1 LGDNGFSEAI
11 NGFWRVATGQTTI
24 AVGTGSWYWDATRII
39 PILNNGGQE
48 ITEFPFFTFIYAD
61 MHAHMMDMP
70 FTLLALA
77 WAVSYIFM
85 SMRPSPSRRQWLEWI
100 AVFFVGGLALGVAR
114 ATNTWDY
121 PLFLVLGVLAVVV
134 GEWVRDPRITKAN
147 LFRMGWRLLLLV
159 GLVLALYHPFDQ
171 WFAAAYSQIQRYTD
185 THEPISAYLYIY
197 GLFLFIIVS
206 YLAVET
212 QRWLAETPAS
222 VLTRAGDWL
231 PFAGVALGGVLVIM
245 AAMWYLQ
252 VPIGLIAVP
261 IIAWA
266 GLLMLRGSD
275 AMPMAKRLVL
285 FLIGTALA
293 VTVFVELFTLQG
305 DRMNTIFKFYDQVW
319 VILAVVGGAA
329 LAWLFA
335 SLPSWSPTWRS
346 GWTAGL
352 ALLVGGA
359 ALYTVTAASAKMSD
373 RFPSYATTA
382 PGAGCAPLPGMQ
394 LPYSQ
399 GLPPDQ
405 QPHSLYGLDYM
416 TWSAYCDHDSFLPL
430 SYDND
435 AIRWMQDNV
444 QGSPVIVEAQS
455 FDLYRMSSR
464 YTWNTGLPDVVGWDY
479 HTRQHNAA
487 IPTQFVT
494 DRGNEIIAFYTG
506 PDIASA
512 MSFINRYNARYVI
525 VGPME
530 QAYYGPS
537 GGLAKFDTMVAQGL
551 LTVAYRNPG
560 VVIYAV
566 TQPAPAA
573 Q

>member
-1 LGDNGFSEAI
+1 
-11 NGFWRVATGQTTI
+11 
-24 AVGTGSWYWDATRII
+24 
-39 PILNNGGQE
+39 
-48 ITEFPFFTFIYAD
+48 
-61 MHAHMMDMP
+61 M
-70 FTLLALA
+70 
-77 WAVSYIFM
+77 
-85 SMRPSPSRRQWLEWI
+85 
-100 AVFFVGGLALGVAR
+100 
-114 ATNTWDY
+114 
-121 PLFLVLGVLAVVV
+121 
-134 GEWVRDPRITKAN
+134 GEWLRDPRITKAN

-159 GLVLALYHPFDQ
+159 GLVLAFYHPFDQ
-171 WFAAAYSQIQRYTD
+171 WFAAAYSKIQRYTD

-231 PFAGVALGGVLVIM
+231 PLAGVALGGVLVIM

-266 GLLMLRGSD
+266 GLLMLRGSES
-275 AMPMAKRLVL
+275 MPMAKRLVL

-305 DRMNTIFKFYDQVW
+305 DRMNTIFKFYIQVW
-319 VILAVVGGAA
+319 VLLAVVGGAA

-335 SLPSWSPTWRS
+335 ALPNWSLTWRT
-346 GWTAGL
+346 GWTAAL
-352 ALLVGGA
+352 AVLVGGA

-373 RFPSYATTA
+373 RFPSFASTA

-399 GLPPDQ
+399 GLPPEQ

-430 SYDND
+430 AYDND
-435 AIRWMQDNV
+435 GIRWMQDNV

-487 IPTQFVT
+487 IPTEFVT
-494 DRGNEIIAFYTG
+494 TRGNEIIAFYTG
-506 PDIASA
+506 PDITSA
-512 MSFINRYNARYVI
+512 RDFLQRYDARYVI

-537 GGLAKFDTMVAQGL
+537 GGLAKFDTMVSQGL
-551 LTVAYRNPG
+551 LSVAHRNPG

-566 TQPAPAA
+566 SQPATGA